1 MGGGNERI
9 SQDMVRELK
18 QRGANL
24 DLPTRAGSEGGVADL
39 MHDDWTGRLETAVK
53 AGQIDLQKLGPL
65 KSAREKVVLAAALK
79 RTSGVSN
86 GWLSETL
93 KMGTPA
99 SVSHSRSDS
108 CGTAERT
115 IRGSGELC
123 QRLRRDPLW
132 THAITNFN

>member
-99 SVSHSRSDS
+99 SVSQFVRRFLRDGGEDDPRFKRIVS
-108 CGTAERT
+108 T
-115 IRGSGELC
+115 IK
-123 QRLRRDPLW
+123 
-132 THAITNFN
+132 T

>member
-99 SVSHSRSDS
+99 SVSQFAKRFLRD
-108 CGTAERT
+108 GAENDPRFRRIVST
-115 IRGSGELC
+115 IK
-123 QRLRRDPLW
+123 
-132 THAITNFN
+132 T